1 MNAPEVKAGVQWWR
15 GVKRFGVVLSGIWVA
30 LAMSIAYPHFA
41 PSKFRPVLVVEDG
54 KTYSHEQLIEG
65 SNRAQADGSTDS
77 ALRLRMEAA
86 QLAVLR
92 TQNIETVKFDLLIVF
107 IPIGLFW
114 ALLLAGRWV
123 FHGFRT

>member
-1 MNAPEVKAGVQWWR
+1 
-15 GVKRFGVVLSGIWVA
+15 
-30 LAMSIAYPHFA
+30 MSLAYPHFA
-41 PSKFRPVLVVEDG
+41 PSNFRPVLVVEDG
-54 KTYSHEQLIEG
+54 KTYSQEQLIEG